1 VELCQ
6 NRRPFC
12 SADFQ
17 LIWCRTNPVKPEQ
30 VITLGGSISIRQRR
44 VQSGCQRH
52 SSLLTFT
59 VAILL
64 PGGNAGFHGAHV
76 TVAAMAGT
84 TDAADDDIVN
94 NQRETAGD

>member
-1 VELCQ
+1 MELCQ
-6 NRRPFC
+6 NRGHFC

-17 LIWCRTNPVKPEQ
+17 LMWCRTNPVKPEQ
-30 VITLGGSISIRQRR
+30 VITLGGGSISIRQRR
-44 VQSGCQRH
+44 
-52 SSLLTFT
+52 